1 MPARKLLFICLT
13 FLCLASTGA
22 HARSSVPIENHEN
35 VAVVTA
41 SGKAVTA
48 ERVRQA
54 FVLGGM
60 KRGWRFEDAGDGQL
74 TGTLNVRGK
83 HTVMV
88 TVNYGPER
96 YSILYKDSTN
106 MKYDQDDGQ
115 AVIHPFYNK
124 WVQNLMQDVGME
136 LAKLQ

>member
-1 MPARKLLFICLT
+1 MRNLFLA
-13 FLCLASTGA
+13 LLASTA
-22 HARSSVPIENHEN
+22 LASTSVHARPAVPIENHEN

-41 SGKAVTA
+41 SGVAATA

-60 KRGWRFEDAGDGQL
+60 KRGWRFEDAGDRQL

-106 MKYDQDDGQ
+106 MKYGQDDGQ

-124 WVQNLMQDVGME
+124 WVQNLIRDVDME